1 MSDEKTVLAKY
12 GQKKV
17 VLIVALLLASLL
29 ATGFVWAYKKVHIIA
44 DGQNYTVNTL
54 YKSPYKILNQA
65 GITLSS
71 EDEIRL
77 STASVN
83 TGTVIEVFRAVP
95 VTVNY
100 QGKTVNLVT
109 GKPTVREVANQVG
122 VPQDK
127 IKLTPGD
134 DARPVA
140 GMNIRATTLTEKIEE
155 QEIPDLYQVVRQPDP
170 TLEKGVEETVQA
182 GENGLKKATVR
193 VRFEDGVKVSADVLS
208 EIVAV
213 SSKPQIIRVGT
224 RDTIDTSRGTM
235 RFRDVR
241 YMEATAYL
249 PTDGSALGLTATGIS
264 ARRGIVA
271 VDPDVI
277 PLGTRVYV
285 PGYGM
290 GLAAD
295 TGGAIV
301 GDKIDLCVESS
312 SEAWRFG
319 RRTVK
324 VYILAE

>member
-1 MSDEKTVLAKY
+1 MSDGNSMLEKHGKGRAM
-12 GQKKV
+12 
-17 VLIVALLLASLL
+17 LIVALLLASLL
-29 ATGFVWAYKKVHIIA
+29 ATGFVWAHEKVQVIT
-44 DGQNYTVNTL
+44 DGQSYTVNTL
-54 YKSPYKILNQA
+54 YKSPYKILKQA
-65 GITLSS
+65 GITLNPD
-71 EDEIRL
+71 DEFRL
-77 STASVN
+77 STASVT

-100 QGKTVNLVT
+100 QGKSINLVT
-109 GKPTVREVANQVG
+109 GKPTIREVADQAG
-122 VPQDK
+122 IPRDK
-127 IKLTPGD
+127 VRLTPAED
-134 DARPVA
+134 SRPVS
-140 GMNIRATTLTEKIEE
+140 GMVVKAVALSEKIEE
-155 QEIPDLYQVVRQPDP
+155 QEVPDLYQVIRQPDP

-182 GENGLKKATVR
+182 GENGVKKATVR
-193 VRFEDGVKVSADVLS
+193 VRFEDGSRVSADVLS

-235 RFRDVR
+235 RFRNVR
-241 YMEATAYL
+241 YMEASAYL
-249 PTDGSALGLTATGIS
+249 PTDGSAQGLTATGIA

-277 PLGTRVYV
+277 PLGTRVFI
-285 PGYGM
+285 PGYGL

-301 GDKIDLCVESS
+301 GEKIDLCMENA

-324 VYILAE
+324 VYELAE